1 MGNFQVSW
9 SRFINEIKS
18 SFEVNFGF
26 SRLIIIIFFIL
37 TFTSVPVEES
47 LAAEHSSE
55 LLRNALEELLNG
67 GRVTDESGGHLET
80 AGRNVTDGGLDL
92 QTQNVKFC

>member
-1 MGNFQVSW
+1 M
-9 SRFINEIKS
+9 
-18 SFEVNFGF
+18 
-26 SRLIIIIFFIL
+26 
-37 TFTSVPVEES
+37 EES

-55 LLRNALEELLNG
+55 LLRNALEELLDG

-92 QTQNVKFC
+92 ETQKCEILQENREKLRNFW

>member
-1 MGNFQVSW
+1 MF
-9 SRFINEIKS
+9 
-18 SFEVNFGF
+18 FEVNL
-26 SRLIIIIFFIL
+26 SIFFIL

-55 LLRNALEELLNG
+55 LLRNALEELLDG

-92 QTQNVKFC
+92 KTQKCEILQENREKLRNFW